1 MLRKKWLL
9 FFIMAC
15 MLLVGCNK
23 ENKSINIDINSVSK
37 SLVEN
42 IEFKDS
48 LELLD
53 SEIVKMFYE
62 ITDNTEYVLYMG
74 SGATAEELAIFKLAD
89 EQKVEEMIKNI
100 KAHIENQILQ
110 FEDYNNEEIKKLEN
124 YILKVKDNY
133 VVLCVTD
140 DIENAKSQIDNYV
153 K

>member
-62 ITDNTEYVLYMG
+62 IPDNTEYVLYMG

-89 EQKVEEMIKNI
+89 EQKVEEIIKNI

>member
-1 MLRKKWLL
+1 MLRKRWLL
-9 FFIMAC
+9 IFIMAC

-42 IEFKDS
+42 IGFKDS

-53 SEIVKMFYE
+53 SEIVTMFYE
-62 ITDNTEYVLYMG
+62 IPDKTEYVLYMG
-74 SGATAEELAIFKLAD
+74 SGATAEELAIFKLND
-89 EQKVEEMIKNI
+89 EQKVEEMTNNI
-100 KAHIENQILQ
+100 KTHIENQILQ
-110 FEDYNNEEIKKLEN
+110 FEDYNNEEMKKLEN

-140 DIENAKSQIDNYV
+140 DVENAKSQIDKYV

>member
-62 ITDNTEYVLYMG
+62 IPDNTEYVLYMG

-124 YILKVKDNY
+124 YILKIKDNY

>member
-62 ITDNTEYVLYMG
+62 IPDNTEYVLYMG

>member
-1 MLRKKWLL
+1 MLRKRWLL

-23 ENKSINIDINSVSK
+23 ENKSINIDLNSVSK

-42 IEFKDS
+42 IDFKDS

-53 SEIVKMFYE
+53 SEIVTMFYE
-62 ITDNTEYVLYMG
+62 IPDNTEYILYMG
-74 SGATAEELAIFKLAD
+74 SGATAEELAIFKLD
-89 EQKVEEMIKNI
+89 DDQKVEEMIKNI
-100 KAHIENQILQ
+100 KLHIENQIIQ

-124 YILKVKDNY
+124 YVIKVKNNY

-140 DIENAKSQIDNYV
+140 DIENAKSQIDNYM